1 MAQYTFLLPKSI
13 SIIYL
18 YKISLYTVEMG
29 TETRMVVGTA
39 LLNITRSDTLSKLS
53 LKLILLL
60 LCDFFGLVTMKAAG
74 RESGHHLRKSIN
86 TNHKKR

>member
-29 TETRMVVGTA
+29 TET
-39 LLNITRSDTLSKLS
+39 
-53 LKLILLL
+53 
-60 LCDFFGLVTMKAAG
+60 
-74 RESGHHLRKSIN
+74 EEW
-86 TNHKKR
+86 